1 MIRCT
6 MRATSRPPAAMAYA
20 FYDADGLKILHNKD
34 DALVDHFDYIFR
46 ELPMIPYTLSLI
58 DADENER
65 FRLERKTPPPFQTHA
80 FRLSFDGEVVDF
92 FEVKTRFSLPN
103 LSFLYREKK
112 YDIVGFIRNREFFI
126 EEDELKL
133 MSMTASPVPGG
144 KEYAVAIYEEVLP
157 LAVYFAAVIIMDI
170 CFHNY

>member
-34 DALVDHFDYIFR
+34 DALVDRFDYILR

-58 DADENER
+58 DADGNER

-80 FRLSFDGEVVDF
+80 FQLSFDDEVVDF
-92 FEVKTRFSLPN
+92 FEDKARFSFPISV
-103 LSFLYREKK
+103 LSTARRNTTLWALSETGNFSSKK
-112 YDIVGFIRNREFFI
+112 TN
-126 EEDELKL
+126 
-133 MSMTASPVPGG
+133 
-144 KEYAVAIYEEVLP
+144 
-157 LAVYFAAVIIMDI
+157 
-170 CFHNY
+170 